1 MAKTKDNQEK
11 PEEMEHREI
20 EYKTDGEKHISF
32 GICKATEIDDEER
45 TVVAVISTGVID
57 RDSEI
62 LTPKGART
70 ENFEKNPVIPW
81 SHNTFDPPIGKALW
95 IKVGTKKILA
105 KVKFAMTDRAEEV
118 WQLFKGKFLR
128 AFSVGFIPLK
138 GHRPTPEEI
147 KKNPDLAD
155 ARFIFDEWE
164 LLEFSPVVVPANPE
178 ALATAVKN
186 KSIKISKA
194 LRKELN
200 VEEIAEETPE
210 NEEEVLIPVSAFKK
224 PEKII
229 EVEPFF
235 EVDKV

>member
-20 EYKTDGEKHISF
+20 EYKIDDEKKISF
-32 GICKATEIDDEER
+32 GICKAIDVDEEQR
-45 TVVAVISTGVID
+45 TVIAVISTGVID
-57 RDSEI
+57 RDGEI
-62 LTPKGART
+62 LTPKGVKT

-81 SHNTFDPPIGKALW
+81 SHDTREPPIGKALW
-95 IKVGTKKILA
+95 IKVGTKRILA

-155 ARFIFDEWE
+155 AFWIFDEWE
-164 LLEFSPVVVPANPE
+164 LLEFSPVTVPANPE

-186 KSIKISKA
+186 KTITISKA
-194 LRKELN
+194 LKEELKIKEI
-200 VEEIAEETPE
+200 VEEVPE
-210 NEEEVLIPVSAFKK
+210 NEDEVLIPVSAFKSE
-224 PEKII
+224 EKII

-235 EVDKV
+235 EVDEV